1 MASFQKDVN
10 YQAGLAKKFVATVT
24 DPNVE
29 LPYDVNINTDT
40 YGKRYA
46 GGMYVTKAGNLD
58 VVMAQDDTNTKITF
72 TGVLIG
78 TFLPIQIKKVFS
90 TSTAEVI
97 GLF

>member
-29 LPYDVNINTDT
+29 VPYDVNINTT
-40 YGKRYA
+40 AHGARYA
-46 GGMYVTKAGNLD
+46 GGLYVTKGGNLN
-58 VVMAQDDTNTKITF
+58 VVMAQDDTNTSIQF

-78 TFLPIQIKKVFS
+78 TFLPIQVRKVLS